1 MKLIIDAYN
10 ILKQVASNLYITHA
24 ERAKFIRQVVAY
36 ADKKNIDIVVV
47 FDGAPS
53 DDQSSIEHR
62 HRVTIVYA
70 GHATQADA
78 FIQKYVATYKERE
91 LLLVSTDRALCR
103 WVARYHVQSIDALAF
118 YTILQQ
124 TQRVESQK
132 QQVDGKSIKF
142 DNNSPLDLDA
152 LMEEACQQIEVK
164 DSGEYEDSA
173 DRLSRAYTPSKKER
187 ALSKKIKKL

>member
-10 ILKQVASNLYITHA
+10 ILKQIASNLYITHA
-24 ERAKFIRQVVAY
+24 ERAKFIAQVVAY

-62 HRVTIVYA
+62 QRVTIVYA
-70 GHATQADA
+70 GRATQADA
-78 FIQKYVATYKERE
+78 FIQKYVATYKEHE

-124 TQRVESQK
+124 THRVESPK
-132 QQVDGKSIKF
+132 QQGSQKAIKLDSDSEVDI
-142 DNNSPLDLDA
+142 DH
-152 LMEEACQQIEVK
+152 LMEEASVQIELK
-164 DSGEYEDSA
+164 DAGEYEDPS
-173 DRLSRAYTPSKKER
+173 DRFSRSYTPSKKER

>member
-10 ILKQVASNLYITHA
+10 ILKQVASNLYITEK
-24 ERAKFIRQVVAY
+24 ERAKFIAQIVAY

-53 DDQSSIEHR
+53 SDQSSVEHK

-70 GHATQADA
+70 GHGIQADS
-78 FIQKYVATYKERE
+78 FIQKYVQKYKEHE

-103 WVARYHVQSIDALAF
+103 WVARYHVQSVDALAF
-118 YTILQQ
+118 YTMLRQ
-124 TQRVESQK
+124 TQRIESPK
-132 QQVDGKSIKF
+132 QQVGQKAIK
-142 DNNSPLDLDA
+142 LDTDSEIGLDA
-152 LMEEACQQIEVK
+152 LMEEASQQIEVK
-164 DSGEYEDSA
+164 DSGEYEDPA
-173 DRLSRAYTPSKKER
+173 DRLSRSYTPSKKER